1 MGAYLFFSTVNNIKE
16 GKKIGRILVEE
27 KLAACVNI
35 VQNICSIYKWEGK
48 IEEDSEHLL
57 LIKTTEDKS
66 QLIIK
71 KIKEIH
77 SYEEPEIIGLKID
90 KGSETYLKWIIDVIK

>member
-1 MGAYLFFSTVNNIKE
+1 MDVYLFLSTVNNIEE

-35 VQNICSIYKWEGK
+35 VQNVCSIFEWEGK
-48 IEEDSEHLL
+48 IEEESEHLL
-57 LIKTTEDKS
+57 LIKTTGEKR
-66 QLIIK
+66 QEVIQ

-77 SYEEPEIIGLKID
+77 SYEEPEVVGLRID
-90 KGSETYLKWIIDVIK
+90 DGSESYLKWIMNVVK